1 MEYCS
6 KCGAQIPEGSV
17 FCPKCGQP
25 VEYTERVYEPEV
37 QQSVRVPPRT
47 PAGSQP
53 TESAG
58 GALALGIIGI
68 IVGILLIP
76 CVGCILGIAAVAI
89 ASSANKRG
97 VPNAGAALALGWI
110 AIIVSLVIWAI
121 TFYILASWYYLF

>member
-6 KCGAQIPEGSV
+6 KCGAEIPEGSR

-25 VEYTERVYEPEV
+25 VVFTERVYEPEV
-37 QQSVRVPPRT
+37 QETVRTPPRT
-47 PAGSQP
+47 PAGSQS

-68 IVGILLIP
+68 IVGSLFIP
-76 CVGCILGIAAVAI
+76 CVGCILGIVAVSM

-97 VPNAGAALALGWI
+97 APNARAALALGWI
-110 AIIVSLVIWAI
+110 SIVVSLLMWAYA
-121 TFYILASWYYLF
+121 FYVLSSFYYGL

>member
-6 KCGAQIPEGSV
+6 KCGAQIPEGSM

-25 VEYTERVYEPEV
+25 VKYTERVYEPEV
-37 QQSVRVPPRT
+37 QQSVRTAPPT

-68 IVGILLIP
+68 IVGFLFIP
-76 CVGCILGIAAVAI
+76 CVGCILGIVAVSMG
-89 ASSANKRG
+89 SSASKRG
-97 VPNAGAALALGWI
+97 ASNAGAAVALGWVSV
-110 AIIVSLVIWAI
+110 IVSLLMWAY
-121 TFYILASWYYLF
+121 TFYVLSQFYYLL

>member
-6 KCGAQIPEGSV
+6 KCGAQIPEGSR

-37 QQSVRVPPRT
+37 QESVRTTPRT

-68 IVGILLIP
+68 IIGFLFIP
-76 CVGCILGIAAVAI
+76 CVGCILGIVAVSM

-97 VPNAGAALALGWI
+97 VPNAGAALAVGWVSV
-110 AIIVSLVIWAI
+110 IVSLLMWAYA
-121 TFYILASWYYLF
+121 FYVFSQFFSI